1 MEKKVLYNLSYGVF
15 MLSTRSGEKANGCIT
30 NTCMQVANDPIR
42 IAISVLNSNYT
53 CELIKESGIFAL
65 SLLDEQCSF
74 ETISH
79 FGFQSGRD
87 VDKFEKLPMPTDHN
101 KVPYMGWHA
110 CSVISG
116 KVVEQ
121 HDLGT
126 HTLFIAEVTDAK
138 VLSEKEPLTYA
149 QYQNEIKPKPKKD
162 DESNGRKIVGWRCKI
177 CNYVYEGSELP
188 KDYVCPVCGHGADDF
203 EPIYA

>member
-1 MEKKVLYNLSYGVF
+1 MLYPVPAVMVSCGLPDEKPNI
-15 MLSTRSGEKANGCIT
+15 IT
-30 NTCMQVANDPIR
+30 
-42 IAISVLNSNYT
+42 IAWAGTVCSSPTMVSISVRKERYSHHIL
-53 CELIKESGIFAL
+53 KESGEFVINLVTKDLVRAA
-65 SLLDEQCSF
+65 DYC
-74 ETISH
+74 
-79 FGFQSGRD
+79 GVRSGRD
-87 VDKFEKLPMPTDHN
+87 VDKFDQLPLPTDHN
-101 KVPYMGWHA
+101 NVPYMGWHA